1 MKQITFNFEIEWEN
15 VAHTETIEVEDNA
28 TEEEIDYEIENAIL
42 SHISYWRERSKKYGS
57 YS

>member
-42 SHISYWRERSKKYGS
+42 SHISYRRER
-57 YS
+57 

>member
-42 SHISYWRERSKKYGS
+42 SHISYWRER
-57 YS
+57 